1 MQELEFVYEF
11 QKPEEAQAALGHLS
25 WLQFNGHNVSGC
37 AENGSSVTITVWF
50 RRHDPDQVEEL
61 RNELGALSA
70 TPAQPT
76 QNDDRPQATAVFILF
91 T

>member
-1 MQELEFVYEF
+1 MEFKFVFEF
-11 QKPEEAQAALGHLS
+11 HSSETAQAALGHLS

-37 AENGSSVTITVWF
+37 AENGSSTSIKVWF
-50 RRHDPDQVEEL
+50 RRDDPDQVEDL
-61 RNELGALSA
+61 RKELGALSA

-76 QNDDRPQATAVFILF
+76 QNDDRPPATAVFILF